1 MWRKRGCITLL
12 SLFTYCCLLT
22 TIYWIMKVL
31 LLQDIRKIGK
41 KYDVKDVA
49 DGYARNFLI
58 ARKLAVP
65 ADATA
70 LKIKAAAEKGKQ
82 ELLAKYSAAAA
93 KLKSE
98 VLEFPVRSG
107 SKGEV
112 FGSVT
117 AADIKKALEG
127 KGFSDFEVEL
137 EQSLR
142 FLGER
147 EVEVVFGKGIRG
159 KVKVKLL
166 TQS

>member
-1 MWRKRGCITLL
+1 MR
-12 SLFTYCCLLT
+12 
-22 TIYWIMKVL
+22 VL
-31 LLQDIRKIGK
+31 LLQDVKKVGRKHDIK
-41 KYDVKDVA
+41 EVS
-49 DGYARNFLI
+49 DGYARNFLL

-70 LKIKAAAEKGKQ
+70 LKIKASAEKKEQ
-82 ELLAKYSAAAA
+82 ELLAKYSAEVVR
-93 KLKSE
+93 LKSE

-117 AADIKKALEG
+117 VADIKKALEA
-127 KGFSDFEVEL
+127 KGFSDCEVEL